1 MEKLELKHL
10 APYLA
15 YELKCCLMGAK
26 DEKEN
31 PLSFLVE
38 GGSKEFVEVWSKKTI
53 TDQWTYEDVFPILRP
68 LSDLTQLIEING
80 KNIIPFL
87 ELYKISIDEDV
98 EEYKIVTSSNHP
110 EIYTAGIRVLD
121 STGEYKILSFS
132 ISNGF
137 ATQNC
142 GYKDVIEDRVVELT
156 MNQSQLWEK
165 LLEWHFDVFSLIEK
179 GLAIDINT
187 LSK

>member
-10 APYLA
+10 DFQNNSLVKLSREPHWIFDKV
-15 YELKCCLMGAK
+15 ELKNCSLNFNNQVPYIKYK
-26 DEKEN
+26 DV
-31 PLSFLVE
+31 SFGLDQI
-38 GGSKEFVEVWSKKTI
+38 EVYK
-53 TDQWTYEDVFPILRP
+53 RP

-142 GYKDVIEDRVVELT
+142 GYKDIIKDRVVELT

-165 LLEWHFDVFSLIEK
+165 LLEWDFDVFGLIPQ

-187 LSK
+187 LNQ